1 MYRSLFIYNMIQGKK
16 KVVLTPESVLS
27 KISSYDIIRWYMP
40 HKNWSLNRATLSP
53 FRQEEHESFLIGNR
67 QGEVT
72 FIDFGDATKR
82 GDCFTFVKLLFNMS
96 SLDDVLRKI
105 DHDFG
110 LGILSSDGDVGK
122 YKQIVAQYKQPEEL
136 GKRYSIIQC
145 VTRKFTNE
153 ELKYWNQYYQGLD
166 DLRANNIYS
175 IKSLYV
181 NKQKYPL
188 KDGDL
193 RFGYLYEGGYWKI
206 YRPFEDKK
214 RKWICN
220 VPITTTFGLQYL
232 DPEKNSLICKSL
244 KDMMVCRKVYENTC
258 QVQNESLAAFSDATV
273 VFIKNH
279 SSDVFYGGDS
289 DKPGK
294 EASFAITRAFGFR
307 HINPPDELLKSCCK
321 DFADWAKSKG
331 LEDVKRHFIKKGL
344 IK

>member
-1 MYRSLFIYNMIQGKK
+1 MIQGKK
-16 KVVLTPESVLS
+16 KLTLTSECILS
-27 KISSYDIIRWYMP
+27 KITSYDIMRWYMP
-40 HKNWSLNRATLSP
+40 NKDWVLNRATLSP

-67 QGEVT
+67 HGEVT

-82 GDCFTFVKLLFNMS
+82 GDCFTFVKLLYNLPT
-96 SLDDVLRKI
+96 LDDTLRKI
-105 DHDFG
+105 DNDFG
-110 LGILSSDGDVGK
+110 LGILSNTGDVGK
-122 YKQIVAQYKQPEEL
+122 YRAIVANYKQPEEM

-153 ELKYWNQYYQGLD
+153 ELRYWNDYYQSLD
-166 DLRANNIYS
+166 DLRANHIYS
-175 IKSLYV
+175 IKELYV

-220 VPITTTFGLQYL
+220 VPITTTYGLESL
-232 DPEKNSLICKSL
+232 NSDKNALICKSL
-244 KDMMVCRKVYENTC
+244 KDMLVCKKVYEHTC
-258 QVQNESLAAFSDATV
+258 HVQNESLAAFSDHTINY
-273 VFIKNH
+273 IKEH
-279 SSDVFYGGDS
+279 SKEAFYGGDS

-294 EASFAITRAFGFR
+294 EASYAITRAFDFK

-331 LEDVKRHFIKKGL
+331 LEDVRKHFIKKRL
-344 IK
+344 IE